1 MDSTYECISNLP
13 STATVVKEGMNDT
26 LVLVARLDSAGLDSP
41 APAQI
46 SNSPRSATAVM
57 TNSLLKVF

>member
-13 STATVVKEGMNDT
+13 STATVAKEGMNDT

-41 APAQI
+41 APARK
-46 SNSPRSATAVM
+46 SNSPRFAFVSNFSFEM
-57 TNSLLKVF
+57 CC

>member
-13 STATVVKEGMNDT
+13 STATVAKEGMNDT

-41 APAQI
+41 APARK
-46 SNSPRSATAVM
+46 SNSPRFAFVAHFSFEM
-57 TNSLLKVF
+57 C